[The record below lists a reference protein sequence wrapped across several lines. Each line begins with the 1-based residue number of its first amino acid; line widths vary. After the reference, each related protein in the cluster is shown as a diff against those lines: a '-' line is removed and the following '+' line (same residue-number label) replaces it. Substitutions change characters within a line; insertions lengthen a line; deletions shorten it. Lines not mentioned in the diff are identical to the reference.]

1 MIRDLLLPMANA
13 TTEGHGL
20 DAAISLARA
29 FDAHLA
35 VVAPVNLP
43 LPTPYPWGGVAD
55 ATLAEAFD
63 EMREE
68 TERFAAQWRTRL
80 EHEQISADVRV
91 VEAPMEPPDIVAL
104 HARHCDLAVMALPAG
119 DGYVA
124 ALQRDV
130 FNALLL
136 ESGRPV
142 LLVPPRARLALP
154 ARHALVAWQPR
165 REATRALHD
174 ALALMQPAATVQVVA
189 VDPQSG
195 LRGHGDIPGADIAAH
210 LARHGLQ
217 VEVTAL
223 PSGGRSVASALLR
236 HATESGADLLIAGG
250 YGHTRMREWA
260 LGGVTRE
267 LSSSATLPVLFSH

>member
-1 MIRDLLLPMANA
+1 MIRDLLLPVAHA
-13 TTEGHGL
+13 TAQGHGL
-20 DAAISLARA
+20 DAGIALARA

-35 VVAPVNLP
+35 IVAPVNLP
-43 LPTPYPWGGVAD
+43 VPTPYPWGGVAD
-55 ATLAEAFD
+55 ATFAEAFE
-63 EMREE
+63 EMRAQ
-68 TERFAAQWRTRL
+68 TERFAAQWRARL
-80 EHEQISADVRV
+80 ERERIASDVRV

-104 HARHCDLAVMALPAG
+104 HARHAD
-119 DGYVA
+119 A
-124 ALQRDV
+124 ALMPLSAADGPDALERAL

-142 LLVPPRARLALP
+142 LLLPLGVRPALP
-154 ARHALVAWQPR
+154 ARHAVVAWQPR

-174 ALALMQPAATVQVVA
+174 ALALLQPAATVQVVA

-195 LRGHGDIPGADIAAH
+195 PRGHGDLPGADIAAH

-223 PSGGRSVASALLR
+223 PSGGRSVASALFR
-236 HATESGADLLIAGG
+236 HATESEADLLIAGG

-267 LSSSATLPVLFSH
+267 LSGSATLPVLFSH